1 MGDYSHTPGTQR
13 DGRLPAL
20 KFAVTCEFR
29 RTVSVFSF
37 GDQLA
42 AIATFCARVSA
53 LSIWL

>member
-1 MGDYSHTPGTQR
+1 MEDYSHTTGTQR
-13 DGRLPAL
+13 DGQRPAIR
-20 KFAVTCEFR
+20 FAVTCEFR

-37 GDQLA
+37 CDQLA